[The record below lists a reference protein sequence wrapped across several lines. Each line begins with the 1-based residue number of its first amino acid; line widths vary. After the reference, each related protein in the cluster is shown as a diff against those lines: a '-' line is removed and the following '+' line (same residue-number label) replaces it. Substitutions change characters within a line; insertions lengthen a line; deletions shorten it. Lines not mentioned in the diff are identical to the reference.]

1 MMSQIGAK
9 ESTSIA
15 KKLDSKSSGWIK
27 VYSSETINKTTNAF
41 QALTKSPDIAKI

>member
-15 KKLDSKSSGWIK
+15 KKLDSKSLGWIK

-41 QALTKSPDIAKI
+41 QALTKVLELPKI